1 MDIYWIQNREQRGP
15 LPEVE
20 VCSMLENGLIAED
33 AVAWHV
39 GCSEWMPIRDLPA
52 MQHLSAQND
61 GNESAE
67 SIPAM
72 LTAERNREDAPA
84 CEMPPPVED
93 AAEHAENATEKDGL
107 LLVVPY
113 PYVRLL
119 GRLADFMI
127 YMMFYCGALRLLNVG
142 FNPNLFPGASYESLL
157 YICLPLVLIETVLV
171 SVLGSTLG
179 KAMLG
184 CGVCD
189 YLGRKLNFG
198 TAFKRS
204 LFVMFMGCGC
214 FIMPLGAAI
223 MFFSWWWVRR
233 IGFTPWD
240 RKLGTTAVLLKPLT
254 VSKVLVVLILM
265 FLCAYAM
272 GEFLQPWLPQIEA
285 YMQVSKPS

>member
-1 MDIYWIQNREQRGP
+1 
-15 LPEVE
+15 
-20 VCSMLENGLIAED
+20 MLQNGLIAED
-33 AVAWHV
+33 TVAWHV
-39 GCSEWMPIRDLPA
+39 GCSEWMPIRALPA

-61 GNESAE
+61 GNASADE
-67 SIPAM
+67 EPVIWPSEQSP
-72 LTAERNREDAPA
+72 EDAPV
-84 CEMPPPVED
+84 CETPPPVKD
-93 AAEHAENATEKDGL
+93 AESNAQETSEKDGI

-127 YMMFYCGALRLLNVG
+127 YMMFYCGVLRLLNVG

-157 YICLPLVLIETVLV
+157 YICLPLVLIEAVLV
-171 SVLGSTLG
+171 SVLGSTPG

-189 YLGRKLNFG
+189 YLGRKLNFV

-214 FIMPLGAAI
+214 FIMPLGAGI

-254 VSKVLVVLILM
+254 VSKVLVVLVLM
-265 FLCAYAM
+265 FLCFYAM

-285 YMQVSKPS
+285 YLQVANHG